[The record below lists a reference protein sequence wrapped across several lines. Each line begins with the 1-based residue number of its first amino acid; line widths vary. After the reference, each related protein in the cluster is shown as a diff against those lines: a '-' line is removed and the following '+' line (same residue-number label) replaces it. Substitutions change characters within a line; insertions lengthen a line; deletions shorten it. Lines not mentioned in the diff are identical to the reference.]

1 MKSKKIII
9 LVVSIVVLFLI
20 IIGGYIGYK
29 FYLVNKFE
37 SEVNY
42 NSLSYLRS
50 NDDINI
56 MVRTSL
62 DDTYST
68 YNNLNFVLPDNFE
81 KINIENN
88 NQDIYQTDR
97 YYLNYENENRYD
109 ASISIST
116 YENIYDG
123 IMNDDMVVF
132 GESFKNAD
140 YASILEREEIYNNQE
155 LFEEIFDE
163 YGEKVNIFD
172 SSDEIKFNYLAH
184 NIYNIL
190 IGDYNIKLIDGDL
203 DGYMYLHNNKI
214 YEVHILKGN
223 QSFVISFNNNNTN
236 YFNEVNVRDFLTK
249 IIL

>member
-37 SEVNY
+37 AEVNY
-42 NSLSYLRS
+42 DSLSYLRS

-81 KINIENN
+81 KINAENN
-88 NQDIYQTDR
+88 NQDIYQTER
-97 YYLNYENENRYD
+97 YYLNYENENSYD

-155 LFEEIFDE
+155 LFDEIFDE

>member
-37 SEVNY
+37 AEVNY
-42 NSLSYLRS
+42 DSLSYLRS

-81 KINIENN
+81 KINAENN

-97 YYLNYENENRYD
+97 YYLNYENENSYD

-123 IMNDDMVVF
+123 IMNNDMVVF

-184 NIYNIL
+184 LIYNTL
-190 IGDYNIKLIDGDL
+190 MGDYNIKLIDGDL
-203 DGYMYLHNNKI
+203 EGYMYLYNNKI

>member
-9 LVVSIVVLFLI
+9 LVVSIVVLFLVI
-20 IIGGYIGYK
+20 VGGYIGYK

-81 KINIENN
+81 KINAENN
-88 NQDIYQTDR
+88 NQDIYQTER

-116 YENIYDG
+116 YENIYNG
-123 IMNDDMVVF
+123 IMNDDMIVF
-132 GESFKNAD
+132 NESFKNAD

-172 SSDEIKFNYLAH
+172 SSDDIKFNYLAH

-190 IGDYNIKLIDGDL
+190 IGDYNIKLINGDL

>member
-20 IIGGYIGYK
+20 IIGGYVGYK

-37 SEVNY
+37 AEVNY
-42 NSLSYLRS
+42 DSLSYLRS

-97 YYLNYENENRYD
+97 YYLNYENKNNYD
-109 ASISIST
+109 ASISISK
-116 YENIYDG
+116 YKNIYNG
-123 IMNDDMVVF
+123 IMNDDMIVF
-132 GESFKNAD
+132 NESFKNAD

-155 LFEEIFDE
+155 LFDEIFDE

-172 SSDEIKFNYLAH
+172 SSDDIKFNYLAH